1 MKTCNIE
8 FNIANLDRDN
18 YNRTIFS
25 KEAINNMFNGDK
37 FKELNQ
43 ANSIPIKV
51 PVKELSDDLTIG
63 HCHLDNEYPN
73 IKGKGIVIIPDEK
86 TYSDIYL
93 ADSQASLRVI
103 LRDFEV
109 RHNEDGT
116 GTFIVNNDSFVE
128 CVGVDLKPGCFN
140 EEETKMISYSIPHN
154 SNLRSY
160 GKFLNYEIRECL
172 AINEEQDLSHMPYKY
187 ELVIWA
193 KPDNCFA
200 IAHLTYDT
208 KEGEFEFKSVG
219 LRYLDYETDDLSSWL
234 LTWCKMQTI
243 AIEREMNNAEEDND

>member
-8 FNIANLDRDN
+8 FNIVNLDRDN

-86 TYSDIYL
+86 NCSDIYL

-109 RHNEDGT
+109 KHNEDGT
-116 GTFIVNNDSFVE
+116 GTFIVNDDSLAE
-128 CVGVDLKPGCFN
+128 CTGVNLKPAVL
-140 EEETKMISYSIPHN
+140 M
-154 SNLRSY
+154 R
-160 GKFLNYEIRECL
+160 R
-172 AINEEQDLSHMPYKY
+172 
-187 ELVIWA
+187 
-193 KPDNCFA
+193 
-200 IAHLTYDT
+200 
-208 KEGEFEFKSVG
+208 
-219 LRYLDYETDDLSSWL
+219 
-234 LTWCKMQTI
+234 
-243 AIEREMNNAEEDND
+243 